1 MCTAKWTFI
10 SGYTDWIQAAVV
22 GKEIAA
28 MQYSLKSTTIWN
40 FNWIYTSQDTW
51 LLLDF
56 CGPGTIPDIIIL
68 LTGKCSCIVGGI
80 YCRALIIKANIISM
94 CAPVFVS
101 LCPRV
106 CVLLLLPKCVLIL

>member
-68 LTGKCSCIVGGI
+68 LTGKCSFIVGGWDLLQSA
-80 YCRALIIKANIISM
+80 YNKSKHHFNVCACFCVSM
-94 CAPVFVS
+94 SSC
-101 LCPRV
+101 LCFTV
-106 CVLLLLPKCVLIL
+106 AT